1 MEYQRLLKRGMTG
14 SDVRY
19 IKDALVSLGFLE
31 KSTHDTFGSQTAEA
45 VRAYQRTRSDLSG
58 TPLLADGVVGQK
70 TWAAIARDL
79 AELSDAPD
87 VIPANI
93 GPTAA
98 RAIHAALSDMSGA
111 RRDIVLA
118 ALPFAFDPATRR
130 DYPFSLYIRG
140 GNLYNT
146 DLRVNIIDKAR
157 IESGAKRQPAYYNAG
172 SKEMMLKAVRAH
184 PETTGADCSGGI
196 VGLLRKLKLVSSG
209 FDRTANQ
216 LCSERYAK
224 ATAKSGLR
232 PGDFVGRPAH
242 IGLYVGGGYVVEWA
256 GKRYGC
262 QLTGLDRRMVHD
274 FVEQRE
280 RRLSAWTK
288 FCDPSFY

>member
-111 RRDIVLA
+111 RRDIVTDDQRDRGRDVDAGEVLPGPRPSGAEALEQAQEELRRETTQKRAEAAQRLAENRA
-118 ALPFAFDPATRR
+118 ALA
-130 DYPFSLYIRG
+130 
-140 GNLYNT
+140 
-146 DLRVNIIDKAR
+146 
-157 IESGAKRQPAYYNAG
+157 E
-172 SKEMMLKAVRAH
+172 E
-184 PETTGADCSGGI
+184 
-196 VGLLRKLKLVSSG
+196 
-209 FDRTANQ
+209 
-216 LCSERYAK
+216 SERITRELEPQLSDLALDLVNHLQHWQDDRHSAVDAETIAAPYADIEHLTAGEHTN
-224 ATAKSGLR
+224 ATTNR
-232 PGDFVGRPAH
+232 
-242 IGLYVGGGYVVEWA
+242 
-256 GKRYGC
+256 
-262 QLTGLDRRMVHD
+262 
-274 FVEQRE
+274 
-280 RRLSAWTK
+280 TK
-288 FCDPSFY
+288 

>member
-45 VRAYQRTRSDLSG
+45 VRAYQRARSDLSG

-70 TWAAIARDL
+70 TWAAIVRDL

-111 RRDIVLA
+111 TSFLQLFLSLSTLPHGATIRSRSTFA
-118 ALPFAFDPATRR
+118 AATYTTQIFA
-130 DYPFSLYIRG
+130 
-140 GNLYNT
+140 
-146 DLRVNIIDKAR
+146 
-157 IESGAKRQPAYYNAG
+157 
-172 SKEMMLKAVRAH
+172 
-184 PETTGADCSGGI
+184 
-196 VGLLRKLKLVSSG
+196 
-209 FDRTANQ
+209 
-216 LCSERYAK
+216 
-224 ATAKSGLR
+224 
-232 PGDFVGRPAH
+232 
-242 IGLYVGGGYVVEWA
+242 
-256 GKRYGC
+256 
-262 QLTGLDRRMVHD
+262 
-274 FVEQRE
+274 
-280 RRLSAWTK
+280 
-288 FCDPSFY
+288 